1 MRLKYF
7 SVFISMLFFFKL
19 NAQDTNKMVLFTV
32 SGEPVY
38 VSEFIRVY
46 NKNLDLVQD
55 ESQKNVDEYLSM
67 FTNYKLK
74 LKEAKALDFDKKE
87 TYLKELKSYKKQLAK
102 NFLTDTKVTDQLVQ
116 EAYQRV
122 SNDVKA
128 SHILIRLSESA
139 TPQDTLAAYNQIL
152 NLRTKAIKEGFEKI
166 RDSVHNGKTVFGE
179 NLGYFS
185 GFKMVYEFESVAFNT
200 PVGEVSL
207 PFRTQFGYHI
217 INVLDKRKSRGEIT
231 VAHIMV
237 IDKQDEGAANTSES
251 RINDIY
257 KKINQGEAFDALAKQ
272 FSDDKSSA
280 SNGGEM
286 APFSSGQISSV
297 EFEDAA
303 FGLQNI
309 GDISKP
315 IQSAFGWHII
325 KLINKRP
332 IESFDAIKSELETK
346 VKRDSRSKLIN
357 NALQDRLR
365 QKYNIANNP
374 EAINYFVSILNENF
388 YNSSWSLP
396 KDFPNAKAL
405 FTIGDQ
411 QITYKDFV
419 DVLVKSQKRTRNN
432 EAFINIVT
440 KAYDAFLSERLVEYQ
455 EDSLEYENEEFANII
470 REYRDG
476 LLLFDLMENT
486 IWNAVKKDSL
496 GIQNYYNANKEKYFH
511 PEQIEA
517 VVASSA
523 KKKTLKKVSKLLEK
537 NMPLSQIKNLVN
549 SNDQVNVIF
558 TSDTMDQNH
567 QALPQNFKFE
577 KGLSKTYSYNDAY
590 VLVQV
595 KNIIPKK
602 QKTFDEAKGIV
613 TSDYQTYKEEEW
625 IKTLKSKYEIIL
637 NNDALAQ
644 VKNIIKK
651 Q

>member
-7 SVFISMLFFFKL
+7 SIFITMFFFLHL
-19 NAQDTNKMVLFTV
+19 NAQDTNKTILFSV
-32 SGEPVY
+32 GGEPVY
-38 VSEFIRVY
+38 VSEFLRVY

-55 ESQKNVDEYLSM
+55 ESQKEVDEYLSL
-67 FTNYKLK
+67 FINYKLK
-74 LKEAKALDFDKKE
+74 IKEAKALDFHKKE
-87 TYLKELKSYKKQLAK
+87 SYLRELKNYKKQLAK
-102 NFLTDTKVTDQLVQ
+102 NFLTDTKVTDELVQ
-116 EAYQRV
+116 EAYQRI

-128 SHILIRLSESA
+128 SHILIRLSENA

-179 NLGYFS
+179 DLGYFS
-185 GFKMVYEFESVAFNT
+185 GFKMVYEFESVAFKT

-217 INVLDKRKSRGEIT
+217 INVIDKRKSRGEIT

-237 IDKQDEGAANTSES
+237 VDKPDEGATYSSES

-297 EFEDAA
+297 AFEDAA
-303 FGLQNI
+303 FALQNI

-315 IQSAFGWHII
+315 IQSVFGWHII
-325 KLINKRP
+325 KLINKNP
-332 IESFDAIKSELETK
+332 IQAFDVMKSELETK
-346 VKRDSRSKLIN
+346 VKRDSRSQLIN
-357 NALQDRLR
+357 NALQDKLR
-365 QKYNIANNP
+365 QKYNVANNP
-374 EAINYFVSILNENF
+374 DAINYFASILNENF
-388 YNSSWSLP
+388 YNRSWSLP
-396 KDFPNAKAL
+396 KDFPYAKPL
-405 FTIGDQ
+405 VTIGDK
-411 QITYKDFV
+411 QITYKDFG
-419 DVLVKSQKRTRNN
+419 DVLVKSQQRTRNN
-432 EAFINIVT
+432 EAFVNLVT
-440 KAYDAFLSERLVEYQ
+440 KAYNSFLNERLVEYQ
-455 EDSLEYENEEFANII
+455 EDNLEYENEEYANII
-470 REYRDG
+470 GEYRDG

-486 IWNAVKKDSL
+486 IWNSVKKDSL
-496 GIQNYYNANKEKYFH
+496 GIQNYYNAHKEKYFH

-577 KGLSKTYSYNDAY
+577 KGLSKTYDYNDAY

-595 KNIIPKK
+595 KNIMPKK
-602 QKTFDEAKGIV
+602 QKTLDEAKGLV

-625 IKTLKSKYEIIL
+625 LKSLKDKYEVTL